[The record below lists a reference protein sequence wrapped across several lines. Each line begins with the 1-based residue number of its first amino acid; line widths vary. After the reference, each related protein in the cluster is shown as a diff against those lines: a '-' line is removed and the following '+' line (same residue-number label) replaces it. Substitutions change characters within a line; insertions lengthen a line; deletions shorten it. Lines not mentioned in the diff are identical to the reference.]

1 MDLKKR
7 KLNRLKGFDYSTS
20 ALYFITI
27 CVHNRICNFGEIVN
41 CEMTNSEAGQIVL
54 QQWEWLQNRYD
65 YIFSHSFV
73 LMPNHIHAILEITN
87 ENVGTGRDL
96 SDQNEILNQRTG
108 RDLSLQYKKI
118 KPISEIIGAF
128 KTTTSKKIHESGIV
142 DFRWQRSFHD
152 HIIRNKESYDSIY
165 AYIMTNP
172 QNWKKDVFY
181 I

>member
-1 MDLKKR
+1 
-7 KLNRLKGFDYSTS
+7 
-20 ALYFITI
+20 
-27 CVHNRICNFGEIVN
+27 
-41 CEMTNSEAGQIVL
+41 MTYNVVGQIVL

-65 YIFSHSFV
+65 YVLSHSFV

-96 SDQNEILNQRTG
+96 SNQNEILDQRTG
-108 RDLSLQYKKI
+108 LDLSLQNKKI
-118 KPISEIIGAF
+118 KSISEIIGAF
-128 KTTTSKKIHESGIV
+128 KTTSSKKIHEYGVV

-165 AYIMTNP
+165 AYIMSNP
-172 QNWKKDVFY
+172 QNWKKDVLY

>member
-1 MDLKKR
+1 MQ
-7 KLNRLKGFDYSTS
+7 
-20 ALYFITI
+20 
-27 CVHNRICNFGEIVN
+27 NRICSFGEIIN
-41 CEMTNSEAGQIVL
+41 SEMTYNVVGQIVL

-65 YIFSHSFV
+65 YVLSHSFV

-96 SDQNEILNQRTG
+96 SNQNEILDQRTG
-108 RDLSLQYKKI
+108 LDLSLQNKKI
-118 KPISEIIGAF
+118 KSISEIIGAF
-128 KTTTSKKIHESGIV
+128 KTTSSKKIHEYGVV

-165 AYIMTNP
+165 AYIMSNP
-172 QNWKKDVFY
+172 QNWKKDVLY